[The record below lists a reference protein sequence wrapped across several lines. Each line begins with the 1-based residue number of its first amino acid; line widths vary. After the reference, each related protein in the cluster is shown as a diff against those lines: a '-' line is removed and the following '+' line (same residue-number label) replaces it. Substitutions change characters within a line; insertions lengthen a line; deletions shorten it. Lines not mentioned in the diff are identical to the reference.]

1 MTDHEL
7 FTLAVRARE
16 RAYAP
21 YSGYTVG
28 AALLTK
34 DGKVYE
40 GVNIENASFGATNC
54 AERTA
59 VFSAVANGER
69 KFAAIAVVGGRK
81 GEKPSDCTP
90 CGICRQVLY
99 EFGGDDLTVLL
110 VQNENKWTEMKLGE
124 LLKLGFG
131 PKNLG

>member
-1 MTDHEL
+1 MTDQEL
-7 FTLAVRARE
+7 FALAVRARE

-21 YSGYTVG
+21 YSGYAVG

-59 VFSAVANGER
+59 IFSAVANGER
-69 KFAAIAVVGGRK
+69 EFEAIAVAGGRK
-81 GEKPSDCTP
+81 GEQPSNCTP
-90 CGICRQVLY
+90 CGICRQVLS
-99 EFGGDDLTVLL
+99 EFCPPDFKVILL
-110 VQNENKWTEMKLGE
+110 DGAHRLDE
-124 LLKLGFG
+124 LLPMSFTEE
-131 PKNLG
+131 NL

>member
-1 MTDHEL
+1 MTDQEL
-7 FTLAVRARE
+7 FALAVGARE

-21 YSGYTVG
+21 YSGYAVG

-59 VFSAVANGER
+59 IFSAVANGER
-69 KFAAIAVVGGRK
+69 EFEAIAVAGGRK
-81 GEKPSDCTP
+81 GEQPSNCTP
-90 CGICRQVLY
+90 CGICRQVLS
-99 EFGGDDLTVLL
+99 EFCPPDFKVILL
-110 VQNENKWTEMKLGE
+110 DGAHRLDE
-124 LLKLGFG
+124 LLPMSFTEE
-131 PKNLG
+131 NL

>member
-7 FTLAVRARE
+7 FALAARARE

-59 VFSAVANGER
+59 LFSAVANGER
-69 KFAAIAVVGGRK
+69 EFAAIAVAGGRK
-81 GEKPSDCTP
+81 GEQPSDCTP
-90 CGICRQVLY
+90 CGICRQVLS
-99 EFGGDDLTVLL
+99 EFCPPDFKVILL
-110 VQNENKWTEMKLGE
+110 DGAHRLDE
-124 LLKLGFG
+124 LLPMSFTEG
-131 PKNLG
+131 NL

>member
-7 FTLAVRARE
+7 FALAVRARE

-21 YSGYTVG
+21 YSGYAVG

-59 VFSAVANGER
+59 IFSAVANGER
-69 KFAAIAVVGGRK
+69 EFEAIAVAGGRK
-81 GEKPSDCTP
+81 GEQPSNCTP
-90 CGICRQVLY
+90 CGICRQVLA
-99 EFGGDDLTVLL
+99 EFCPPDFKVILL
-110 VQNENKWTEMKLGE
+110 DGAHRLDE
-124 LLKLGFG
+124 LLPMSFTEE
-131 PKNLG
+131 NL